1 VSPPRLLAGLM
12 DNNPGRSAFS
22 RLLLVFDVALST
34 RAVYGFLKAY
44 FRWRLTRSKD
54 GGAALTA
61 SAPAEPRKKV
71 RIYLDGCFDLMHYG
85 HANAIRQAASLGDE
99 LIVGVCSDE
108 EITKHKGPPVMTE
121 EERYE
126 TVEAVKWVDHVI
138 RGVPY
143 NVTPE
148 FLETL
153 VRDYDI
159 DYVVHGDDPCL
170 DASGRDVYEAVK
182 QAGKFRTIART
193 EGVSSTDALLKTSK
207 MKCLLLFAVFGLACG
222 RDLGLEEAHREWQ
235 QFKTNHKKVYGSEH
249 EESRRFQIF
258 HNNLR
263 SIEEHNQRYSNGE
276 ISYRLGVNHLTDM
289 LPEEVNTLLNG
300 YNATIKMESKSRR
313 VFEKLGSKLPPF
325 VDWRTKGAVT
335 PVKDQA
341 KCGSCWSFSTTGSLE
356 GQHFLKTGHLVS
368 LSEQNLMDCSVP
380 YGNHG
385 CNGGDMDPALQYVTD
400 NNGISTEA
408 AYPYEAKDGE
418 CRYSS
423 AFKGATAQGFV
434 DVQPGDEEALQEA
447 LATIGPISVAIDASK
462 KTFHAYAGGVYYEPD
477 CVTRD
482 LDHAVLAV
490 GYGTENGLDYWLVK
504 NSWGEVWGESGYIK
518 MARNRNNNCG
528 IASSA
533 TYPLV

>member
-1 VSPPRLLAGLM
+1 MSPPRLLAGLM

-193 EGVSSTDALLKTSK
+193 EGVSSTDIVGRMLLCTTSHH
-207 MKCLLLFAVFGLACG
+207 LPPSRSQSAELDGPEDAQSPA
-222 RDLGLEEAHREWQ
+222 EERPMLTNGPTAKSEQSQ
-235 QFKTNHKKVYGSEH
+235 QPEQGYQQPRASCFLPT
-249 EESRRFQIF
+249 SRRLMQFSSGSKPRPGDRVI
-258 HNNLR
+258 
-263 SIEEHNQRYSNGE
+263 YADGAW
-276 ISYRLGVNHLTDM
+276 DM
-289 LPEEVNTLLNG
+289 LTV
-300 YNATIKMESKSRR
+300 AHIR
-313 VFEKLGSKLPPF
+313 
-325 VDWRTKGAVT
+325 
-335 PVKDQA
+335 
-341 KCGSCWSFSTTGSLE
+341 
-356 GQHFLKTGHLVS
+356 FLKQCRELGDFLLV
-368 LSEQNLMDCSVP
+368 
-380 YGNHG
+380 
-385 CNGGDMDPALQYVTD
+385 
-400 NNGISTEA
+400 GIH
-408 AYPYEAKDGE
+408 D
-418 CRYSS
+418 
-423 AFKGATAQGFV
+423 
-434 DVQPGDEEALQEA
+434 
-447 LATIGPISVAIDASK
+447 
-462 KTFHAYAGGVYYEPD
+462 
-477 CVTRD
+477 
-482 LDHAVLAV
+482 DHAVNQHRGRNYPILNLHERTLMVLSIRYVDEVIIGAPWKV
-490 GYGTENGLDYWLVK
+490 TEDMIKTMNISLVVHGTHYDELNIRDGDDDPY
-504 NSWGEVWGESGYIK
+504 EVPKRLGIFREIPSSSDLSVPKIIERIV
-518 MARNRNNNCG
+518 RNRERYLERQQRKG
-528 IASSA
+528 TQEARYYA
-533 TYPLV
+533 DKTHVEEL